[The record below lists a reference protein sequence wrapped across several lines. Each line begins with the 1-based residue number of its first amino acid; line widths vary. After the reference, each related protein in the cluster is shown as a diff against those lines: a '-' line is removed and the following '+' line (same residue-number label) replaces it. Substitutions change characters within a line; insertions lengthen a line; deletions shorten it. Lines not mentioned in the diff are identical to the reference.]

1 MNPNKIC
8 VLDTKSSNLSS
19 LTSMLNFLNVSF
31 IVSNEKKDIETS
43 SKIILPGV
51 GAFGSVSKILKELT
65 DLNFLEK
72 QIHQIG
78 KPILGIC
85 VGMQIMTEV
94 GYENGMYEGL
104 GWVPGKVKIF
114 EDICVPHVG
123 WNEVKFAREFNFTEK
138 QKSLNFYFT
147 HSYRVEGI
155 PEDFILGKTM
165 YGTEFVSAIRKDNI
179 IGVQFHPEK
188 SQLSGLLFMKKFL
201 NL

>member
-1 MNPNKIC
+1 MNPEKIC

-19 LTSMLNFLNVSF
+19 LTNMLKFLNVSF
-31 IVSNEKKDIETS
+31 VVSNEKKDIEIA

-51 GAFGSVSKILKELT
+51 GAFGNVTDTLREST

-94 GYENGMYEGL
+94 GYENGVHEGL
-104 GWVPGKVKIF
+104 GWLPGKVKIF

-123 WNEVKFAREFNFTEK
+123 WNQVKFAGEFNFIE
-138 QKSLNFYFT
+138 QQESLDFYFT

-155 PEDFILGKTM
+155 PDGFILGTTI
-165 YGTEFVSAIRKDNI
+165 YGEEFVSAIRKDNI
-179 IGVQFHPEK
+179 FGVQFHPEK
-188 SQLSGLLFMKKFL
+188 SQLSGVFFMKNFL